1 MKGVNNYRDI
11 IGHRLIVFDGATGS
25 NLQLRDLSPD
35 DFGGESLEG
44 CNEALVLSR
53 PDVIADLH
61 DSFLKVG
68 VDAVETDTFGAFSVV
83 LAEYGIADKAYE
95 INLKAAQIARE
106 VASGYSTKD
115 KPRYVAG
122 SIGPGTKFPS
132 LGQIRFADLRDSYE
146 EQCRGLLDGGADL
159 LLIETMFDLLTAKAA
174 IVAARRAMRAT
185 GRDVPIQVQVTMELT
200 GRMLPGTEIGAALAS
215 ILPLGVDVVGLNCA
229 TGPKEMG
236 EHLRYLSQHSKV
248 PISCLPNAGLPSVI
262 NGAMHYDLTPA
273 QLADYHKRFVSDL
286 GVAIIGGCCGTTP
299 EHLKAV
305 VEATANLDIAPRT
318 PLLEPSLASLYSP
331 VEIRQDLSYLAV
343 GERTNANGSRRFREA
358 MLSEDWETCLEIAR
372 DQTKEGAHLIDLCVD
387 YTGSDGVAVMDT
399 LAQKLATQSTLPIM
413 IDSTESN
420 VVEAALRWIGGRPVL
435 NSVNLEDGDGPGTR
449 LDSFLTL
456 ASEYGAAV
464 VCTCI
469 DEVGQARTAD
479 WKLRAAQ
486 SIYDIATQRYGLQPE
501 DLIFDPLVL
510 PISTG
515 MEESRGDGKETIEGI
530 RKIKQAL
537 PRSFTIVGLSNIS
550 FGLAPAAREVL
561 NSVFLDECRK
571 AGLDAAIVHPSKII
585 PLSKIDENARKVCL
599 DLIYDERAPDYDP
612 LSRLIELFQDQS
624 SLSKKGPEL
633 ASLPLQERLYRRIVD
648 GEKRGM
654 EDDLD
659 QAMTEG
665 LAPLSIINDTLLEA
679 MKEVGE
685 LFGSGQMQLPFVLSS
700 AETMKLAVSHLEPHM
715 EKADAQNKGR
725 VVLATVKGDVHDIG
739 KNLVDIIL
747 TNNGFE
753 VHNLGIKVGVG
764 EMVQKAVDVKADA
777 IGMSGLLVKS
787 TLVMRD
793 NLEELN
799 ARGLESI
806 PVILGGAALTRT
818 YVERDLR
825 EVYKGRL
832 FYGKDAFEGLSV
844 MNSLMDIKS
853 GKHTDDTYGRVLS
866 TRNVHRRIRN
876 SDNTSTSSQE
886 RSREVASD
894 NVIFKPPFLGS
905 EIVKGISID
914 EISGFLNET
923 ALFRNQWGYRPQNG
937 ESDPE
942 FKERIRAIL
951 RQELEQAKAD
961 QTLIPMVVYGYY
973 VAGSDGND
981 LVVFSDESRA
991 VELTRFRF
999 PRQADSPN
1007 LCIADFFRPTSSDE
1021 LDYVAF
1027 HVVSQGSRV
1036 SQRTK
1041 ELFDSNRYQ
1050 DYLHLHGLGVE
1061 MAEALAELWHLRIR
1075 EEWGFPDE
1083 GNPTLAGLFKQHYRG
1098 GRYSWGYP
1106 ACPNLEDNQKVVELL
1121 DGARIGVE
1129 VSEGFQLHPEQT
1141 TTAIICHHPQAKYFI
1156 A

>member
-1 MKGVNNYRDI
+1 MDNYRDI
-11 IGHRLIVFDGATGS
+11 IGRRLIVFDGATGS
-25 NLQLRDLSPD
+25 NLQLRDLTPD
-35 DFGGESLEG
+35 DFGGEHLEG

-53 PDVIADLH
+53 PDVIAELH

-68 VDAVETDTFGAFSVV
+68 VDAIETDTFGAFSVV

-95 INLKAAQIARE
+95 INLKAAQIARD
-106 VASGYSTKD
+106 VAAGYATKN

-146 EQCRGLLDGGADL
+146 EQCRGLLDGGVDL

-174 IVAARRAMRAT
+174 VVAARRAMLAT

-215 ILPLGVDVVGLNCA
+215 LLPLGIDVVGLNCA

-248 PISCLPNAGLPSVI
+248 PISCLPNAGLPSVVD
-262 NGAMHYDLTPA
+262 GAMHYDLTPA
-273 QLADYHKRFVSDL
+273 QLADYHRRFVGDL

-305 VEATANLDIAPRT
+305 VEATADLEIAPRT
-318 PLLEPSLASLYSP
+318 PLLEPSLASLYTP
-331 VEIRQDLSYLAV
+331 VEIHQDLSYLAV

-372 DQTKEGAHLIDLCVD
+372 EQTKEGAHLIDLCVD

-413 IDSTESN
+413 IDSTEAN
-420 VVEAALRWIGGRPVL
+420 VVEAALRWLGGRPVL
-435 NSVNLEDGDGPGTR
+435 NSVNLEDGDGQGTR

-486 SIYDIATQRYGLQPE
+486 SIYDIATQRYGLRPE

-599 DLIYDERAPDYDP
+599 DLIYDQRTPDYDP

-624 SLSKKGPEL
+624 SLSKKGPDL
-633 ASLPLQERLYRRIVD
+633 DSLPLQERLYRRIVD
-648 GEKRGM
+648 GEKRGL
-654 EDDLD
+654 EDDLN
-659 QAMTEG
+659 QAMAEG

-715 EKADAQNKGR
+715 EKADAQNKGS

-764 EMVQKAVDVKADA
+764 EMVQKAVDVRADA

-853 GKHTDDTYGRVLS
+853 GKLTDDTYGRVLS

-876 SDNTSTSSQE
+876 SDNTATSSEE
-886 RSREVASD
+886 RSKEVASD
-894 NVIFKPPFLGS
+894 NPIFKPPFLGS
-905 EIVKGISID
+905 EVIKGISLD

-937 ESDPE
+937 ENDAE
-942 FKERIRAIL
+942 FKARIRATL

-981 LVVFSDESRA
+981 LVVFSDESRTT
-991 VELTRFRF
+991 ELTRFRF
-999 PRQADSPN
+999 PRQADAPH
-1007 LCIADFFRPTSSDE
+1007 LCIADFFRPASSGE

-1041 ELFDSNRYQ
+1041 ELFEANRYQ

-1083 GNPTLAGLFKQHYRG
+1083 GSPTLAGLFKQHYRG

-1106 ACPNLEDNQKVVELL
+1106 ACPNLEDNKKVVELL
-1121 DGARIGVE
+1121 DGSRIGVE

>member
-1 MKGVNNYRDI
+1 MDNYRDI
-11 IGHRLIVFDGATGS
+11 IGRRLIVFDGATGS
-25 NLQLRDLSPD
+25 NLQLRDLTPD
-35 DFGGESLEG
+35 DFGGEHLEG

-53 PDVIADLH
+53 PDVIAELH

-68 VDAVETDTFGAFSVV
+68 VDAIETDTFGAFSVV

-95 INLKAAQIARE
+95 INLKAAQIARD
-106 VASGYSTKD
+106 VAGGYATKNQ
-115 KPRYVAG
+115 PRYVAG

-146 EQCRGLLDGGADL
+146 EQCRGLLDGGVDL

-174 IVAARRAMRAT
+174 VVAARRAMLAT

-215 ILPLGVDVVGLNCA
+215 LLPLGIDVVGLNCA

-248 PISCLPNAGLPSVI
+248 PISCLPNAGLPSVVD
-262 NGAMHYDLTPA
+262 GAMHYDLTPT
-273 QLADYHKRFVSDL
+273 QLAAYHRRFVGDL

-305 VEATANLDIAPRT
+305 VEATADLEIAPRT
-318 PLLEPSLASLYSP
+318 PLLEPSLASLYTP
-331 VEIRQDLSYLAV
+331 VEIHQDLSYLAV

-372 DQTKEGAHLIDLCVD
+372 EQTKEGAHLIDLCVD
-387 YTGSDGVAVMDT
+387 YTGSDGVAVMDA

-413 IDSTESN
+413 IDSTEAN
-420 VVEAALRWIGGRPVL
+420 VVEAALRWLGGRPVL
-435 NSVNLEDGDGPGTR
+435 NSVNLEDGDGQGTR

-486 SIYDIATQRYGLQPE
+486 SIYDIATQRYGLRPE

-599 DLIYDERAPDYDP
+599 DLIYDQRTPNYDP
-612 LSRLIELFQDQS
+612 LSQLIELFQDQS
-624 SLSKKGPEL
+624 SLSKKGPDL
-633 ASLPLQERLYRRIVD
+633 DSLPLQERLYRRIVD
-648 GEKRGM
+648 GEKRGL
-654 EDDLD
+654 EDDLN
-659 QAMTEG
+659 QAMAEG

-715 EKADAQNKGR
+715 EKADAQTKGS

-853 GKHTDDTYGRVLS
+853 GKLTDDTYGRVLS

-876 SDNTSTSSQE
+876 SDNTATSSEE
-886 RSREVASD
+886 RSKEIASD
-894 NVIFKPPFLGS
+894 NPIFKPPFLGS
-905 EIVKGISID
+905 EVIKGISLD
-914 EISGFLNET
+914 EISSFLNET

-937 ESDPE
+937 ENDAE
-942 FKERIRAIL
+942 FKVRIRAIL

-981 LVVFSDESRA
+981 LVVFSDESRTT
-991 VELTRFRF
+991 ELTRFRF
-999 PRQADSPN
+999 PRQADAPH
-1007 LCIADFFRPTSSDE
+1007 LCIADFFRPASSGE

-1041 ELFDSNRYQ
+1041 ELFEANRYQ

-1083 GNPTLAGLFKQHYRG
+1083 GSPTLAGLFRQHYRG

-1106 ACPNLEDNQKVVELL
+1106 ACPNLEDNKKVVELL
-1121 DGARIGVE
+1121 DASRIGVE